1 MHIFDATKTPPG
13 MATPETLYQALR
25 QLEIP
30 YSIKKH
36 PPVFTVDEAKEL
48 RGEISGAHCKS
59 LFLRNK
65 KGTLWL
71 LICLEWRRINIK
83 VFAETLNTSRLSF
96 ARPETLAATLGI
108 YPGAVTP
115 FSIINDKN
123 IAEQK
128 VRVVLDADMMAA
140 ASVNYHPLVNNCTV
154 NLKPHDLLR
163 FLDFYEHPPIILDLG
178 PLTAK

>member
-1 MHIFDATKTPPG
+1 MNIFDATKTPPG
-13 MATPETLYQALR
+13 MATPETLYQALE
-25 QLEIP
+25 QLGIR
-30 YSIKKH
+30 YSIKQH
-36 PPVFTVDEAKEL
+36 PSVYTVDEAKKL
-48 RGEISGAHCKS
+48 RGEISGAHCKC

-65 KGTLWL
+65 RGTLWL
-71 LICLEWRRINIK
+71 LICLEWRRIDTRA
-83 VFAETLNTSRLSF
+83 FRETLNTGRLSF
-96 ARPETLAATLGI
+96 ARPEILAATLGI

-123 IAEQK
+123 TEEQK

-140 ASVNYHPLVNNCTV
+140 ASVNYHPLVNNYTI

-163 FLDFYEHPPIILDLG
+163 FLDFYEHPPIILDFD

>member
-13 MATPETLYQALR
+13 MATPETLYQALG

-30 YSIKKH
+30 YSIKQH
-36 PPVFTVDEAKEL
+36 PPVYTVDEAKEL

-59 LFLRNK
+59 LFLQNK

-71 LICLEWRRINIK
+71 IICLEWRRINIK

-96 ARPETLAATLGI
+96 ASPETLAATLGI

-128 VRVVLDADMMAA
+128 VRVVLDADMMGV
-140 ASVNYHPLVNNCTV
+140 ASVNFHPLVNNFTI
-154 NLKPHDLLR
+154 NLKPRDLVR
-163 FLDFYEHPPIILDLG
+163 FLVFYEHAPMILDFD